1 MEAKRI
7 DANTKMND
15 VLRRHPRAGE
25 VVIQSGTLSV
35 AESGKLYLQYP
46 DQTVG
51 EYARR
56 NGVDIEALLSS
67 LNTTAE
73 ATSPEATGVSR
84 RPSGRG
90 RPPEG
95 PIGYTTSY
103 RELKD
108 SDIESEPFV
117 ASLLARGPD

>member
-1 MEAKRI
+1 MEAGRI

-15 VLRRHPRAGE
+15 VLRRYPSTGE
-25 VVIQSGTLSV
+25 VFIQRGPLSV
-35 AESGKLYLQYP
+35 AESGKFYLQYP

-51 EYARR
+51 EFAQR
-56 NGVDIEALLSS
+56 NGVDIKALLAL
-67 LNTTAE
+67 LNTMAE
-73 ATSPEATGVSR
+73 ATSLEARGVSQ
-84 RPSGRG
+84 RPTARG

-95 PIGYTTSY
+95 PIGYTASY